1 MTEKFS
7 SGNFFFFFNVTAL
20 EIIPATIK
28 TQILKHLP
36 CYVERD
42 EGRMG
47 GGLGE
52 TGDIR
57 ALEAEGRRKVLNAT
71 FVYL

>member
-47 GGLGE
+47 GG
-52 TGDIR
+52 
-57 ALEAEGRRKVLNAT
+57 
-71 FVYL
+71 